1 MIINTTAALITFM
14 SLILSPLLLF
24 EYSQVSAI
32 TIGSKGA
39 QGYGIGTITCPN
51 GLTFNNEKIEFEVSK
66 NRNERVPVDMPGK
79 TTMTFGDWSIAG
91 AAAAAAA
98 AANSNSDKTEANSG
112 TVYKIQLSTNLHGL
126 FINGF
131 QQHDNICKS
140 RTLNSSN
147 GDDDASIVKINFI
160 TISGP
165 CNTKG
170 TTISFSTL
178 DGTRGSFRGIILC
191 NFIRE

>member
-32 TIGSKGA
+32 TIDSKGA

-51 GLTFNNEKIEFEVSK
+51 GITFNNEKIEFEVSK

-79 TTMTFGDWSIAG
+79 TTTTFGDWSIAG
-91 AAAAAAA
+91 AAAAAAT
-98 AANSNSDKTEANSG
+98 SNSDKTEANSG
-112 TVYKIQLSTNLHGL
+112 TISKIQLSTNLHGL

-131 QQHDNICKS
+131 QQSDNICKS
-140 RTLNSSN
+140 RAVNSSN
-147 GDDDASIVKINFI
+147 GDDDASTVKINYI

-178 DGTRGSFRGIILC
+178 DGMRGSFTGFILC

>member
-14 SLILSPLLLF
+14 SLILSPLFLF

-79 TTMTFGDWSIAG
+79 TTTTFGDWSMAG
-91 AAAAAAA
+91 AAAT
-98 AANSNSDKTEANSG
+98 SNSDKTEANSG
-112 TVYKIQLSTNLHGL
+112 TIYKIQLSTNLHGL
-126 FINGF
+126 FINGY

-140 RTLNSSN
+140 RTVNSSN
-147 GDDDASIVKINFI
+147 GDHDASTVKINYI

-165 CNTKG
+165 CNTRG

-178 DGTRGSFRGIILC
+178 DGMRGSFTGIILC